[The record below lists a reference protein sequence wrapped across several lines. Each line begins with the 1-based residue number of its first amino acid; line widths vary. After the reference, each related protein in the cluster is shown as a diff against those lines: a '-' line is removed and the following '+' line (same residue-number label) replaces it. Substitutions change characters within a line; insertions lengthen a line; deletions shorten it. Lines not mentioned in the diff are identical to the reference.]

1 MVLFDC
7 LITLEAGIAAGYFFR
22 LWLVINRVRNFL
34 FEHLRVLESD
44 KAGDRLLVM
53 VLRDGYVEVGAVNDL
68 FVDFVSHFS
77 HGLAPLVDVR
87 SLIYLRT
94 VANCGTIDCFAVFE
108 RHRSLKILLIVIV
121 NIETQLR
128 QIAAP
133 RFFKIF
139 VEILSFAI
147 LVFSVKTSAFTVA
160 HI

>member
-7 LITLEAGIAAGYFFR
+7 LITLEAGIAAGDFFR
-22 LWLVINRVRNFL
+22 LWLVINHVRNFL

-53 VLRDGYVEVGAVNDL
+53 VLRDGYVEVGAVN
-68 FVDFVSHFS
+68 DFVSHFS

-108 RHRSLKILLIVIV
+108 RHRSLKIFLIVFV

-128 QIAAP
+128 QSAAP